1 MMILTGLSTQGEG
14 NDMGKE
20 MLCASIEQLREQFLT
35 LDWTYHDFPV
45 GSQSEKMFCWP
56 GPPDEEILICVHQ
69 SGGRQELFHRHDFFY
84 FNFTYEGEYD
94 SISFKYDNRIT
105 IREGEL
111 YAGQPFAGHALCVHD
126 DRETTIIGVLIQ
138 RETFFRTFLPML
150 SSNTRLFH
158 FLLDPATNEFSDEFM
173 HFKIEHDCNIRTL
186 LEMMVIEYANKQEDT
201 QTVLKSLALCFL
213 LQVARQFVQANQAA
227 SGERISERIV
237 QYMSEHF
244 DSVTLKD
251 IANHFSY
258 HPNYVSTLLHRE
270 LGKSFSE
277 ILLEQRMERAV
288 ILLKGTNL
296 PIEEI
301 AALLGYS
308 NSSNLYKAFRE
319 YFKYSPREYIAML

>member
-1 MMILTGLSTQGEG
+1 
-14 NDMGKE
+14 MGKE
-20 MLCASIEQLREQFLT
+20 ILCDSIEQLREQFLT

-56 GPPDEEILICVHQ
+56 GPPEEEILICVHQ

-84 FNFTYEGEYD
+84 FNFTYQGEYD

-105 IREGEL
+105 ICEGEL

-126 DRETTIIGVLIQ
+126 DKETTIIGVLIQ
-138 RETFFRTFLPML
+138 RETFFKTFLPML
-150 SSNTRLFH
+150 SSNSRLFH
-158 FLLDPATNEFSDEFM
+158 FLLDPATNAFSDEFM
-173 HFKIEHDCNIRTL
+173 HFKIERDCNIRTL

-201 QTVLKSLALCFL
+201 QTVLKSLTLSFL
-213 LQVARQFVQANQAA
+213 LQVARQFVQTNQT
-227 SGERISERIV
+227 STGERLSEKVV

-251 IANHFSY
+251 ISKHFSY
-258 HPNYVSTLLHRE
+258 HPNYVSTLLRRE

-277 ILLEQRMERAV
+277 LLLEQRMERAV

-301 AALLGYS
+301 AGLLGYS
-308 NSSNLYKAFRE
+308 NSSNFYKAFRE
-319 YFKYSPREYIAML
+319 YFNDSPREYIAIQKDRE

>member
-1 MMILTGLSTQGEG
+1 
-14 NDMGKE
+14 MGKE
-20 MLCASIEQLREQFLT
+20 ILCASIERLREQFLT

-45 GSQSEKMFCWP
+45 GSQSEKMFYWP
-56 GPPDEEILICVHQ
+56 GSPEEEILICVHQ

-84 FNFTYEGEYD
+84 FNFIYEGEYD

-150 SSNTRLFH
+150 SADTRLFH

-186 LEMMVIEYANKQEDT
+186 LEMMVIEYADKREDT
-201 QTVLKSLALCFL
+201 QAVLKSLALSFL
-213 LQVARQFVQANQAA
+213 LQVARQFVLANQT
-227 SGERISERIV
+227 SPGESLSEKIV
-237 QYMSEHF
+237 RYMSEHF
-244 DSVTLKD
+244 DKVTLQD
-251 IANHFSY
+251 IAKRFSY
-258 HPNYVSTLLHRE
+258 HPNYISTLLRRE
-270 LGKSFSE
+270 LGKSYSE

-288 ILLKGTNL
+288 ILLRGTSL

-301 AALLGYS
+301 AVLLGYS
-308 NSSNLYKAFRE
+308 NSSNFYKAFRE
-319 YFKYSPREYIAML
+319 YFQYSPREYIATHKEPAT

>member
-1 MMILTGLSTQGEG
+1 
-14 NDMGKE
+14 MGKE
-20 MLCASIEQLREQFLT
+20 VLCASIQQLREQFLT

-56 GPPDEEILICVHQ
+56 GPLEEEILICVHQ

-84 FNFTYEGEYD
+84 FNFTYQGEYD

-126 DRETTIIGVLIQ
+126 DKETTIIGVLIQ

-150 SSNTRLFH
+150 SSNTKLFH

-173 HFKIEHDCNIRTL
+173 HFMIEHDCNIRTL

-201 QTVLKSLALCFL
+201 QAVLKSLTLSFL
-213 LQVARQFVQANQAA
+213 LQVARQFVQANQTAPC
-227 SGERISERIV
+227 ERLSEKIV
-237 QYMSEHF
+237 QYISEHF

-251 IANHFSY
+251 IAKHFSY

-270 LGKSFSE
+270 LGRSFSE

-296 PIEEI
+296 PIEEV
-301 AALLGYS
+301 ALLLGYS
-308 NSSNLYKAFRE
+308 NSSNFYKAFRE
-319 YFKYSPREYIAML
+319 YFKSSPREYIAENNKKRAKNRL